1 MDIGSRVKYWRSR
14 CGQVLR
20 RHFSTVPPPAPSI
33 SWRSVLAKWV
43 EQPSWI
49 VTVLVATWGY
59 HTNRRLQHVQAEHQ
73 EKLAKLAEE
82 RREEERQA
90 KLGIQQTQ
98 ILILLS
104 NLRTP
109 IRSSIQHVVNESH
122 YHARRSV
129 ALSLG
134 DAEPADDSEVR
145 RNQLASPND
154 VLEVMDAVEVIETTR
169 RRDLLSDEDSYA
181 LFGWMAGAVLN
192 TKFGIKEI
200 ATQPKGWQRF
210 IDFSLLVAQYASTD
224 EGLRGSSAARWAAR
238 RKFLE
243 KMQSMGDQE
252 REELVRQCEYHLNAI
267 HPDAFAAC
275 VIKDQMKHH
284 STPKV

>member
-1 MDIGSRVKYWRSR
+1 V
-14 CGQVLR
+14 V
-20 RHFSTVPPPAPSI
+20 
-33 SWRSVLAKWV
+33 AKWV

-59 HTNRRLQHVQAEHQ
+59 HVNRRLQHVQVEHQ
-73 EKLAKLAEE
+73 EKLAKMADD

-90 KLGIQQTQ
+90 KMGIQQTQ

-134 DAEPADDSEVR
+134 AAEPADDVEVR
-145 RNQLASPND
+145 RSHLASPND

-181 LFGWMAGAVLN
+181 LFGWMAGSVLN

-210 IDFSLLVAQYASTD
+210 IDFSLLVAQHAASD
-224 EGLRGSSAARWAAR
+224 DGLRGSNKARWDAR
-238 RKFLE
+238 QKFLK
-243 KMQSMGDQE
+243 KMQFMEDRE
-252 REELVRQCEYHLNAI
+252 REELVRQCEYHLNAT

-284 STPKV
+284 AIQKS